1 MKRFMQNIKA
11 LEGTC
16 EDDVRT
22 DSRGKRDATDEG
34 CGASSGQ

>member
-16 EDDVRT
+16 KDDARK
-22 DSRGKRDATDEG
+22 DSRGKK
-34 CGASSGQ
+34 CH